1 MSKRAQ
7 LPVVVVHSGF
17 VWIGAPGWWFRLT
30 PAQARTLSNEL
41 LAVADEAENV
51 TAAEAS

>member
-7 LPVVVVHSGF
+7 LPVVVVHAGF

-30 PAQARTLSNEL
+30 PSEARTLSNEV
-41 LAVADEAENV
+41 LAQADEAENV